1 MAQTIRTVVENLSV
15 TEVIDA
21 EQEIY
26 PRLGDAFEA
35 LKWWLARN
43 PESGE
48 LTDEANWLYMQHG
61 DRGVHIPTLV
71 VLYTFNATSVVLKH
85 ILVQIPGASND
96 QESR

>member
-15 TEVIDA
+15 TEVVDA

-35 LKWWLARN
+35 LKWWLARV

-48 LTDEANWLYMQHG
+48 LTDEVNWLYMQHG
-61 DRGVHIPTLV
+61 DKRAHVPTLV
-71 VLYTFNATSVVLKH
+71 VLYTFDAHHVVLKH
-85 ILVQIPGASND
+85 ILVQIPTALEGHGA
-96 QESR
+96 R